1 MRSILAITIPVLWL
15 MSAGLAKAADPTL
28 LAETGG
34 FLLGNAHR
42 CGVSV
47 ERVER
52 AGKVIHDFIVAAAKD
67 SSEAE
72 VADSRFSK
80 IFLASALPNQD
91 PGAFPSC
98 AIVIQQF
105 DRLERHHEQTGGNRD
120 TRVASPGL

>member
-1 MRSILAITIPVLWL
+1 
-15 MSAGLAKAADPTL
+15 
-28 LAETGG
+28 
-34 FLLGNAHR
+34 
-42 CGVSV
+42 
-47 ERVER
+47 
-52 AGKVIHDFIVAAAKD
+52 VIHDFIVAAAKD

>member
-1 MRSILAITIPVLWL
+1 MRSILAITIPILWL

-52 AGKVIHDFIVAAAKD
+52 AGKVIHDFILAAARD
-67 SSEAE
+67 SNEAE
-72 VADSRFSK
+72 AADSRFSE

-91 PGAFPSC
+91 PDAFPSC
-98 AIVIQQF
+98 ALVIQQF
-105 DRLERHHEQTGGNRD
+105 DRLERHHEQTGRNGG
-120 TRVASPGL
+120 TRAAISGF